1 MEPDPK
7 SGYVLSSLA
16 EVVERILGFLPTK
29 ALLRAACVCQLWR
42 ECSRRI
48 LRTQQGITW
57 VSALEPDP
65 SNSHVLVHVLAEDI
79 EKVQVLPQTVLYMIS
94 DAETFSENREISGN
108 SLKKARRRYSK
119 EIASALEKLLPAR
132 CQVLGL
138 ATPGV
143 VVTPKGSGSHR
154 PLEVEEGEAGF
165 ALLFPKIDG
174 VKIQTFHF
182 FKDPKSQGIDE
193 GQFAEAGLKN
203 NPDLRAVLL
212 FGYNSW
218 KTGSPRFFR
227 QIVNR
232 LNEKSII
239 LAGGYVDSI
248 TSLTCHTQPAES
260 CGVVSLAFSGA
271 QIQCA
276 SVLLDQDVTDEKLAE
291 AAMRRLKAANIPER
305 HSLAFMFACVGRG
318 RQHYQN
324 KVNLEADTFRKFFPA
339 VPLFGFFG
347 HGEIGCDRIVTG
359 NFVLRECREAKDNLL
374 HSYTTVVMLL
384 HFGSAKGNQA

>member
-48 LRTQQGITW
+48 LRTQQSITW

-65 SNSHVLVHVLAEDI
+65 SNSHILVHTLAEDI
-79 EKVQVLPQTVLYMIS
+79 EKVQVLPQTVLYIIS
-94 DAETFSENREISGN
+94 DAETFSENREISG
-108 SLKKARRRYSK
+108 LKKARRRYSK
-119 EIASALEKLLPAR
+119 EIAAALEKLLPAR

-182 FKDPKSQGIDE
+182 FKDLKSQGIDE
-193 GQFAEAGLKN
+193 GQ
-203 NPDLRAVLL
+203 AVLL

-218 KTGSPRFFR
+218 KTGSTRFFR

-239 LAGGYVDSI
+239 LAGGYLSPGCNVRRGAG
-248 TSLTCHTQPAES
+248 H
-260 CGVVSLAFSGA
+260 SGHAA
-271 QIQCA
+271 Q
-276 SVLLDQDVTDEKLAE
+276 S
-291 AAMRRLKAANIPER
+291 P
-305 HSLAFMFACVGRG
+305 S
-318 RQHYQN
+318 QN
-324 KVNLEADTFRKFFPA
+324 K
-339 VPLFGFFG
+339 
-347 HGEIGCDRIVTG
+347 TG
-359 NFVLRECREAKDNLL
+359 KLPCQLSPSL
-374 HSYTTVVMLL
+374 MT
-384 HFGSAKGNQA
+384 